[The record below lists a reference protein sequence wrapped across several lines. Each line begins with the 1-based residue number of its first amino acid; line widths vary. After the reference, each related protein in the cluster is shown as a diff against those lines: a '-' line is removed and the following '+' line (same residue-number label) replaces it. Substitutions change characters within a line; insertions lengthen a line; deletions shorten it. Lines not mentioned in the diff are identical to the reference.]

1 MVSPPSSEKPRSVAE
16 IREITGPLPPAAE
29 RLIMGSAEPAAAL
42 AKLIDGDQLGDAVN
56 YLAAS
61 LDCRAAT
68 WWACLCAQH
77 SERFQPSAKNAA
89 AITRALH
96 WVIDPTDANRHEA
109 QQAFDAAG
117 SKLPGGCAAL
127 VAHFAGVESAS
138 ASADQR
144 KSVRRSVAR
153 AAAGT
158 ALLAAAAAK
167 GEFDGDPVRQY
178 LAIGIDVA
186 NGTNRWESN

>member
-1 MVSPPSSEKPRSVAE
+1 MSPQSSEKPRSVAE

-29 RLIMGSAEPAAAL
+29 RLILGAAEPAAAL
-42 AKLIDGDQLGDAVN
+42 AKLIDGNQLGDAIN

-96 WVIDPTDANRHEA
+96 WLMDPTDANRQEA
-109 QQAFDAAG
+109 QRASDVAS
-117 SKLPGGCAAL
+117 SKVPGGCAAL
-127 VAHFAGVESAS
+127 VAHFAGIESS
-138 ASADQR
+138 ADSADQR
-144 KSVRRSVAR
+144 QSVRRSVAR

-158 ALLAAAAAK
+158 AHLAAAAAK
-167 GEFDGDPVRQY
+167 SEFDGDPIRQY